1 MHTRDQLLVDVDRSN
16 KSSTMTKFKKI
27 EDEILVKLYVVKHI
41 RIYK

>member
-27 EDEILVKLYVVKHI
+27 EDEILVKLYVVEHI